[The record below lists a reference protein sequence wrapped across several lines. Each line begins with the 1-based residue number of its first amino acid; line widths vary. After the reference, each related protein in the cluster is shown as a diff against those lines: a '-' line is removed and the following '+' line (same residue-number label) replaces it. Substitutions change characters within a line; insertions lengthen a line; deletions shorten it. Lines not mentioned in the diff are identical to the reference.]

1 MGLFNIWEGNEFMK
15 EANMTFHRKA
25 CFTLIELLVVVAII
39 AVLVAIL
46 LPALGA
52 AREGARIAVC
62 LTNERSQGR
71 ATQFFAE
78 ANNDYFP
85 PHDNYYHRRAVY
97 QFLDGYGA
105 KEPGSDEMNPKGVWI
120 CPSDSGPRSFSST
133 YPSPPTNNNKYTYWS
148 FTYGG
153 SGKALY
159 TSYAYNICNNTSGIN
174 YDTDKHGL
182 CAYDVGDSTDIRYR
196 VRRISDIQSPSR
208 MMEFL
213 CGSSFRT
220 LTFWTPSLASGLE
233 LDRITPVHSFGQTV
247 KTNVLAVDGH
257 CETLI
262 TEDCTLSERWYR
274 ID

>member
-1 MGLFNIWEGNEFMK
+1 MKSLK
-15 EANMTFHRKA
+15 EASMTAFRKTG
-25 CFTLIELLVVVAII
+25 FTLIELLVVVAII

-85 PHDNYYHRRAVY
+85 PHDNYFHRRAVY
-97 QFLDGYGA
+97 QFLHGYGA
-105 KEPGSDEMNPKGVWI
+105 MEPGADERNPKGVWI
-120 CPSDSGPRSFSST
+120 CPSDPGPRNFSAT
-133 YPSPPTNNNKYTYWS
+133 YPPLPVSNNNDYTYWS

-153 SGKALY
+153 NGKPLY
-159 TSYAYNICNNTSGIN
+159 TSYAYNICNNTGGIN

-213 CGSSFRT
+213 CGSATRT
-220 LTFWTPSLASGLE
+220 LTYWQYWDQRGRE
-233 LDRITPVHSFGQTV
+233 LDRKTPIHPFGQTV
-247 KTNVLAVDGH
+247 KTDVLAVDGH
-257 CETLI
+257 CETVI
-262 TEDCTLSERWYR
+262 TEDCALSERWYR